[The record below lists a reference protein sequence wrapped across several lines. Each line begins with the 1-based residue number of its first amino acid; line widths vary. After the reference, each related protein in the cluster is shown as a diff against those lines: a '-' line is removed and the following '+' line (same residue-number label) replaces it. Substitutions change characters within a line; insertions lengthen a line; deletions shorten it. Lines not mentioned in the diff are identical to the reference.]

1 MGSQCTGRVKANVA
15 QISGP
20 VNLVGKQEA
29 LRVSRQRQK
38 AKEENCTDR
47 SKPTALVVR
56 QKKFTQCVNEKNYW
70 CIIYRR
76 AKKTRC
82 FERNEKICA
91 QQGILDGLLQYSLLQ
106 SCLLFSEDEN
116 CARLQH
122 LTALLLILIINQQCI
137 NLNEIPPPRA
147 LGPGHN

>member
-1 MGSQCTGRVKANVA
+1 MFSIQKKSLPSMGSQCTGRVKANVA

-38 AKEENCTDR
+38 AKEENCTHR

-56 QKKFTQCVNEKNYW
+56 QKKFTQCVNQKNYW

-82 FERNEKICA
+82 QTSNVMRKFVPNREFLMDFFN
-91 QQGILDGLLQYSLLQ
+91 ILSSSPAYFLAKTRIEHDCNTSRP
-106 SCLLFSEDEN
+106 SSSF
-116 CARLQH
+116 
-122 LTALLLILIINQQCI
+122 
-137 NLNEIPPPRA
+137 
-147 LGPGHN
+147 